1 MNSSEQT
8 NPTSTAPRAAAH
20 PRADNDNSIGIVT
33 SPMPGPVPHTQTQST
48 LAPTAEFTRIFLLA
62 WIIRYIFR
70 GAAKVGFN
78 ELKPDV
84 GIANKVVN
92 ALSVPGRWLS
102 KAVFKN
108 KVPLGELENSAY
120 SVALGLGSG
129 ALSLNYSKLVRQ
141 DIQNLFRE
149 TVAEEKGIPQEQ
161 VTFKDITESD
171 NKIIQRTVENY
182 REKKWARLGTDALFF
197 LAAPLRSE
205 GVTDLLLGGKG
216 VQIFADTWKR
226 KTTMFEDLVTF
237 VNNKINP
244 RNGLGQPVTLG
255 EVFDL
260 FQHYSEAFAP
270 EKMFN
275 NVLSKNASGRWAS
288 SQPIF
293 QRITDLMNETYAYK
307 HTTPADYDAAKRSGS
322 DFPLPKLIYMLG
334 NDMIDPDQPE
344 RTLALVEIMNA
355 HGGATVKQALAS
367 MNNGMAPQAV
377 LRQFGLDYVA
387 PEQKPHDPK
396 TETSNGVI
404 AKGSTMQA
412 DRVPGAVVQ
421 TAGLTTS
428 ELASRATQLV

>member
-1 MNSSEQT
+1 MIQNVARPDDQQ
-8 NPTSTAPRAAAH
+8 P
-20 PRADNDNSIGIVT
+20 
-33 SPMPGPVPHTQTQST
+33 PMPQAPAVVPHTQTQST

-70 GAAKVGFN
+70 GAAKAGFH
-78 ELKPDV
+78 ELNTEAGVASK
-84 GIANKVVN
+84 IVN
-92 ALSVPGRWLS
+92 TLSAPGRWLS
-102 KAVFKN
+102 KTIFKD
-108 KVPLGELENSAY
+108 KIPMGELENAAY
-120 SVALGLGSG
+120 SVSLGLGSG
-129 ALSLNYSKLVRQ
+129 ALSLNYSKLVKQ

-149 TVAEEKGIPQEQ
+149 SVAEEKGIPQEQ
-161 VTFKDITESD
+161 VTFKDITASD
-171 NKIIQRTVENY
+171 NKIIKRTVENY
-182 REKKWARLGTDALFF
+182 REKMWSRLGTDALFL

-226 KTTMFEDLVTF
+226 KTSMFEDLVTF

-260 FQHYSEAFAP
+260 FQHYSEAFTP
-270 EKMFN
+270 NKMFN
-275 NVLSKNASGRWAS
+275 NVLSKNASGRWAH

-307 HTTPADYDAAKRSGS
+307 HTTPADYDAAKLSGS

-334 NDMIDPDQPE
+334 HDMIDPDRPD

-355 HGGATVKQALAS
+355 HDGKTVQHAMAQ
-367 MNNGMAPQAV
+367 MNAGQSPQQV
-377 LRQFGLDYVA
+377 LQQLGLHYIA
-387 PEQKPHDPK
+387 PEQRPHDPK
-396 TETSNGVI
+396 VETSNGVI

-412 DRVPGAVVQ
+412 DAVPSTTVD
-421 TAGLTTS
+421 TAGLTTAQ
-428 ELASRATQLV
+428 LASRAAHLV

>member
-1 MNSSEQT
+1 MIQNVARE
-8 NPTSTAPRAAAH
+8 
-20 PRADNDNSIGIVT
+20 NDQPA
-33 SPMPGPVPHTQTQST
+33 PMPQTPAVVPHTQTQST

-70 GAAKVGFN
+70 GAAKSSF
-78 ELKPDV
+78 EPLKEGTTLVPK
-84 GIANKVVN
+84 ILNT
-92 ALSVPGRWLS
+92 LSAPGRWLQ
-102 KAVFKN
+102 KTVFPNVKLN
-108 KVPLGELENSAY
+108 ELENAAY
-120 SVALGLGSG
+120 STALGLGSG
-129 ALSLNYSKLVRQ
+129 ALSLNYSKLVKL

-171 NKIIQRTVENY
+171 NKIIKRTVENY
-182 REKKWARLGTDALFF
+182 REKMRSRLGTDALFF

-205 GVTDLLLGGKG
+205 GITDLLLGGKG

-226 KTTMFEDLVTF
+226 KTSMFEDLVTF

-260 FQHYSEAFAP
+260 FQHYSEAFEP
-270 EKMFN
+270 QKMFN
-275 NVLSKNASGRWAS
+275 NVLSKNASGRWS
-288 SQPIF
+288 HSQPIF

-334 NDMIDPDQPE
+334 NDMIDPDRPE

-355 HGGATVKQALAS
+355 KGGVALKHAMGQMDQGIAPETVLKQL
-367 MNNGMAPQAV
+367 
-377 LRQFGLDYVA
+377 GLHYVA
-387 PEQKPHDPK
+387 PDQKQHDPH
-396 TETSNGVI
+396 TETNNGVI

-412 DRVPGAVVQ
+412 DAVPGSVVEK
-421 TAGLTTS
+421 AGLTTA
-428 ELASRATQLV
+428 ELSSRAAQLV